1 MRSECVI
8 TPLAVVIGWASI
20 MTLLEKEVMK
30 LLLDGANPALAV
42 LRQQLEYARVA
53 KRENTGVGFYTKFTI
68 PENVRRL
75 DDGKSFKIGDVV
87 AEIEGLKHG
96 AGFLLFVTDGALD
109 ELEGY
114 CYDEA
119 WPKEVIGFKLAYFG
133 ASERDMKPLKD
144 II

>member
-1 MRSECVI
+1 
-8 TPLAVVIGWASI
+8 

-30 LLLDGANPALAV
+30 LLLDGADPALAV
-42 LRQQLEYARVA
+42 LRQQLEYIKVA

-68 PENVRRL
+68 QERAPRL
-75 DDGKSFKIGDVV
+75 GEGKSFKFGDVV

-96 AGFLLFVTDGALD
+96 AGFLLFITDGALD

-133 ASERDMKPLKD
+133 GSERDMKSLKD
-144 II
+144 IIGT

>member
-1 MRSECVI
+1 
-8 TPLAVVIGWASI
+8 

-30 LLLDGANPALAV
+30 LLLDGADPALAV
-42 LRQQLEYARVA
+42 LRQQLEYARLA

-68 PENVRRL
+68 PDSVPRL
-75 DDGKSFKIGDVV
+75 DEGKSFKFGDVV
-87 AEIEGLKHG
+87 ADIDGLKHG

-133 ASERDMKPLKD
+133 GSGRDMKSLRQAIKS
-144 II
+144 